1 MSSWLTES
9 DVRESR
15 GDLTGLQGTTLN
27 VAFLNDIKQGTKK
40 PEELIRDIRA
50 LLVSQF
56 SLDLAAL
63 VNQMHALR
71 DELETY
77 FTVEEFYGYFKSAN
91 LVQPTVSRRASSLQT
106 QHEQIYL
113 EICSLI
119 DLAEGLLYCE
129 IELRPTFP
137 ILVSRFSSF
146 TQTFLQHEQEEF
158 DLMMQLCNQEIG
170 VGD

>member
-77 FTVEEFYGYFKSAN
+77 FT
-91 LVQPTVSRRASSLQT
+91 
-106 QHEQIYL
+106 
-113 EICSLI
+113 
-119 DLAEGLLYCE
+119 LLYR
-129 IELRPTFP
+129 LSHS
-137 ILVSRFSSF
+137 V
-146 TQTFLQHEQEEF
+146 Q
-158 DLMMQLCNQEIG
+158 
-170 VGD
+170 

>member
-1 MSSWLTES
+1 MSSWLTER
-9 DVRESR
+9 DVRDTR
-15 GDLTGLQGTTLN
+15 GGMTRLQGVTLN

-50 LLVSQF
+50 LLVNQL
-56 SLDLAAL
+56 SLDSAAL

-77 FTVEEFYGYFKSAN
+77 FALEEFYGYFKSAH
-91 LVQPTVSRRASSLQT
+91 LIQPTVSRRAESLQT

-113 EICSLI
+113 EICSII
-119 DLAEGLLYCE
+119 DLAEGLLYRE
-129 IELRPTFP
+129 IELRPTLP
-137 ILVSRFSSF
+137 ILVSRFSTF